1 MDLKPHKKR
10 GQGVVH
16 VSDLF
21 QKYLHVL
28 RAPQGTVIHAFI
40 EAVEAV
46 CGVTILKTHCAYTVS
61 SRTII
66 YKGSGMIKSEIL
78 LHKREILNRMQES
91 IGEKSIPLEIL

>member
-1 MDLKPHKKR
+1 MDFKPHKKR

-21 QKYLHVL
+21 QKYIQVL

-46 CGVTILKTHCAYTVS
+46 CGVLLLKTHCTYIVS
-61 SRTII
+61 SRTIT

-78 LHKREILNRMQES
+78 LHKKEILNRMQEN
-91 IGEKSIPLEIL
+91 IGEKNIPLEIL